1 MFPEQ
6 ILTPLVTPPKVLE
19 KKAIFSFMSPRGF
32 QDIYLTN
39 VTSKVDKTHL
49 ALVDAVEGSL
59 EVCELHVDVAGDLA
73 KEGYQVGSILS

>member
-1 MFPEQ
+1 MNVPRADSNS
-6 ILTPLVTPPKVLE
+6 ISDPPKVLE

-39 VTSKVDKTHL
+39 VTSKVDKTPL
-49 ALVDAVEGSL
+49 SLVESSL